1 MNSHEQQSSSDA
13 TAAPDA
19 AASTLTF
26 RVDDMA
32 CGHCAGAIKAAI
44 ETTLSGTTVTADPGS
59 KRVHVVGSDDF
70 AAISAAVTK
79 AGYTP
84 GATPLAA

>member
-13 TAAPDA
+13 T
-19 AASTLTF
+19 ASTLTF

-84 GATPLAA
+84 GAAPLAA